1 MIGRKKQ
8 QEGFTII
15 ELMVVLAI
23 ISILATIALAAYSN
37 FMKRSKVA
45 EGLSFASEAKTAV
58 ASYYS
63 GNNRF
68 PLDNDQAG
76 LAAATSYDKYDHISR
91 LEVNLDGLGPTPSTG
106 IVTVYIKIPGLG
118 ANNKLE
124 LVPSTQAGELTWECK
139 PATSGGIDTVF
150 VPPNCRG

>member
-1 MIGRKKQ
+1 MIGPRKQ
-8 QEGFTII
+8 HEGFTII

-23 ISILATIALAAYSN
+23 ISILATIALSAYSN

-45 EGLSFASEAKTAV
+45 EGLAFASEAKTAV

-68 PLDNDQAG
+68 PLDNNQAG
-76 LAAATSYDKYDHISR
+76 LAPADEYDKYNHISK
-91 LEVNLDGLGPTPSTG
+91 LEVNEDNASNDPSTG
-106 IVTVYIKIPGLG
+106 IITIYIKIPGLG

-124 LVPSTQAGELTWECK
+124 LVPNTQDGQLTWECK
-139 PATSGGIDTVF
+139 PAITGGIDTVL
-150 VPPNCRG
+150 VPATCRG